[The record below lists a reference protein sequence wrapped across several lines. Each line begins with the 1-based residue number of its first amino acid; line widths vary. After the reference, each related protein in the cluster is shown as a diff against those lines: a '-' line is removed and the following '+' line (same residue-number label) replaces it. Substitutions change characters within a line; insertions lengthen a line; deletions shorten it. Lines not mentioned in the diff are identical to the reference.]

1 MEGGKGK
8 RRRRFME
15 KGGLGNMI
23 KKLTLR
29 GVLALGGHLLG
40 VPGLGCILGL
50 HHLRGACAKSVKRQL
65 SVREKE
71 RKMRQKMPAK
81 KPRQGM

>member
-1 MEGGKGK
+1 
-8 RRRRFME
+8 ME

-40 VPGLGCILGL
+40 VPRLGCILGL
-50 HHLRGACAKSVKRQL
+50 HHLFTG
-65 SVREKE
+65 VRRE
-71 RKMRQKMPAK
+71 
-81 KPRQGM
+81 